1 MEILEEKAGQYVEK
15 ELITR
20 AKADSILEIILG
32 ERGQGPEANPLGG
45 ADDEDGNAT
54 RGTRKLSLPEMAAL
68 LAKREGQMQEGGT
81 DEHPTDQSDISRE
94 LSFVTPGTL
103 EPPPSIRF
111 AHALRNSCSL
121 RRVAG
126 LQTHRS
132 KVSS

>member
-54 RGTRKLSLPEMAAL
+54 RGGTRKLSLPEMAAL

-81 DEHPTDQSDISRE
+81 DEHPTDQSDIPR
-94 LSFVTPGTL
+94 GC
-103 EPPPSIRF
+103 PS
-111 AHALRNSCSL
+111 
-121 RRVAG
+121 
-126 LQTHRS
+126 
-132 KVSS
+132 

>member
-1 MEILEEKAGQYVEK
+1 MEILEEKAEQYVEK

-32 ERGQGPEANPLGG
+32 EGGQGPEANPLG

-81 DEHPTDQSDISRE
+81 DEHPTDQSDIPGGV
-94 LSFVTPGTL
+94 SFVTPGIL
-103 EPPPSIRF
+103 EPPPSTSF

-121 RRVAG
+121 HRVAG
-126 LQTHRS
+126 LQTHRA

>member
-54 RGTRKLSLPEMAAL
+54 RVFVFGLRLPMRLLSY
-68 LAKREGQMQEGGT
+68 
-81 DEHPTDQSDISRE
+81 
-94 LSFVTPGTL
+94 
-103 EPPPSIRF
+103 
-111 AHALRNSCSL
+111 
-121 RRVAG
+121 RV
-126 LQTHRS
+126 
-132 KVSS
+132 